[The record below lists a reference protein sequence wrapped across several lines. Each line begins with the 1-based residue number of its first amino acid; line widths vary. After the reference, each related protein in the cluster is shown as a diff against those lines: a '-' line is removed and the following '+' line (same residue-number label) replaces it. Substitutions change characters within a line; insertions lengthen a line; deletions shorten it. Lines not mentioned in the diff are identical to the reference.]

1 MATLT
6 AEQRKLLDEAGG
18 EVLRLSD
25 PETNQGYVLV
35 CAEVYEQLRSG
46 HADLN
51 PRDLYSA
58 LHRRCRTKVG
68 MIRKWKSTTA
78 MLSRGQIVVMDFA
91 VAGMPKKV
99 RPALVVQA
107 DQYNRKMSNTVVAM
121 ITTNLTRARE
131 PSHLLIDISTSEGT
145 LSGLLHSS
153 VVNCN
158 TLTTIR
164 QDEVLRVLGS
174 LAGSAMQRI
183 DECLKAALAIA

>member
-1 MATLT
+1 M
-6 AEQRKLLDEAGG
+6 
-18 EVLRLSD
+18 V
-25 PETNQGYVLV
+25 
-35 CAEVYEQLRSG
+35 
-46 HADLN
+46 
-51 PRDLYSA
+51 
-58 LHRRCRTKVG
+58 
-68 MIRKWKSTTA
+68 
-78 MLSRGQIVVMDFA
+78 SRGQVVVMDFA

-99 RPALVVQA
+99 RPVLVVQA

-131 PSHLLIDISTSEGT
+131 PSHLLIDISTSEGK
-145 LSGLLHSS
+145 LSGLLHPS

-183 DECLKAALAIA
+183 DESLKAALAIA